1 MIPIRDGVK
10 LHTLIR
16 GPGCAGGVQIL
27 PAGTYTTRTR
37 LPLKIVEGPYLRVVE
52 DVRAGTDVMVGG
64 WSPTRKQS
72 TPAL

>member
-1 MIPIRDGVK
+1 M
-10 LHTLIR
+10 
-16 GPGCAGGVQIL
+16 QIL

-37 LPLKIVEGPYLRVVE
+37 LPLKIVEGRYIRVVE